1 MPPPAS
7 SPLKQC
13 ENAFGA
19 TPCEE
24 SCETTDISCCPNPK
38 MPSTARS
45 DFVKS
50 PVCVVLH
57 LFHDPPSK
65 ARIPTSNQQ
74 KKRIQLLSQAWKTNY
89 SSPKGNGSRRIRGHR
104 PPKNCVKIQQVWYI
118 ISRGPTAISI
128 LESICTLIVLTRTN
142 SIRRLNSSTASLV
155 WTRDQWSCWRAPS
168 IKEIE
173 RNL

>member
-1 MPPPAS
+1 MLLVLLPAKQVVRQQTFPVAQTQRCHQPLDLTLS
-7 SPLKQC
+7 SLLSVWC
-13 ENAFGA
+13 YTCFM
-19 TPCEE
+19 
-24 SCETTDISCCPNPK
+24 IH
-38 MPSTARS
+38 
-45 DFVKS
+45 
-50 PVCVVLH
+50 H
-57 LFHDPPSK
+57 LRHVFQLQTNK
-65 ARIPTSNQQ
+65 N
-74 KKRIQLLSQAWKTNY
+74 RIQLLSQAWKTNY

-104 PPKNCVKIQQVWYI
+104 PPKNCVEIQQVWYI

-142 SIRRLNSSTASLV
+142 GIWRLNSSTASLV